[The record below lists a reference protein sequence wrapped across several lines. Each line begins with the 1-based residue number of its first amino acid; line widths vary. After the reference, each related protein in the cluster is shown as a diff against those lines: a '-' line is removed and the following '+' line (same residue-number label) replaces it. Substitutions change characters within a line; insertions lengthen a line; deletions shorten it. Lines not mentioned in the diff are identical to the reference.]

1 MNKILR
7 RASGLTLQARPH
19 RTYDRVR
26 AVLIRCGMAHATHA
40 LLAVVAA
47 LHVGCAS
54 SAPEEEPAAATVTER
69 RTLLAAVRT
78 DDGVYHLRLSGRRGA
93 VRLPVDPS
101 ATAPVGSMTLGPLPA
116 GTPVKVEHVR
126 WGRQPLFGLDGPP
139 RLSAGTDGEVYLVG
153 DGQLTRLMALP
164 FDEPGAPHR
173 GPKQERGKD
182 SGADTPSLAGGVFQ
196 FVSGLGTV
204 AEAVGLLISIPFMA
218 LALFAL

>member
-1 MNKILR
+1 
-7 RASGLTLQARPH
+7 
-19 RTYDRVR
+19 
-26 AVLIRCGMAHATHA
+26 MAHALHA
-40 LLAVVAA
+40 ALAVVAA

-54 SAPEEEPAAATVTER
+54 SAPEEETESPTTVTER

-93 VRLPVDPS
+93 VRLPVDLS
-101 ATAPVGSMTLGPLPA
+101 AAAPVGSMTIGPLPE
-116 GTPVKVEHVR
+116 GTAVKIEHVR
-126 WGRQPLFGLDGPP
+126 RGSQPLFGLDGPP
-139 RLSAGTDGEVYLVG
+139 RLSAGADGEVFLVA